1 MKIRQ
6 ILSNSRCNNE
16 RGAILVWVTMTGVL
30 LLSFLGFAFDGSYFY
45 QHKRRMQTAADS
57 AALAAALEKRRNA
70 DATTTEMETMGRQDA
85 GTNGFTHGSNSV
97 TVTITTPPTTGS
109 YAGQPGFV
117 EALIQQ
123 QHPTF
128 FASLFN
134 LLTPSG
140 SGFNQTTV
148 RTRAVAGAASSS
160 CIYVLHPTA
169 SRAFDIP
176 SGSTLN
182 AGCGV
187 QVNSSSSTALSLTS
201 GSHLVSTDVN
211 VTGGYE
217 ANSGS
222 TAAPT
227 PDTDQLAIPD
237 PLAWLQAPSF
247 DSCTRTDLEVGKNG
261 KETVTIDPGTYCGG
275 IEVTNAST
283 LIMNP
288 GEYKL
293 RGYSN
298 RGGFRI
304 TSGSTVQGNGVF
316 IYNGNLSACSDLKKC
331 SISLESNSDVKLTAM
346 STGYY
351 AGVLFFQERSHT
363 DEEKLRISI
372 ESGSTSFFH
381 GTLYFPDHQLRYNS
395 NANSSATSLWTAV
408 VVRKFEISS
417 NTTVNINFP
426 STSVPAP
433 VRRIA
438 LVE

>member
-6 ILSNSRCNNE
+6 ILSKSRCNNE
-16 RGAILVWVTMTGVL
+16 RGAILVWATMMGVL
-30 LLSFLGFAFDGSYFY
+30 LLSFLAFAFDGGYFY

-57 AALAAALEKRRNA
+57 AALAAALEKKRNA
-70 DATTTEMETMGRQDA
+70 DATTTDMEAIGRQDA
-85 GTNGFTHGSNSV
+85 GTNGFTHGSNNIA
-97 TVTITTPPTTGS
+97 VTITTPPTTGS
-109 YAGQPGFV
+109 YAGQAGYV
-117 EALIQQ
+117 EALIEQ

-134 LLTPSG
+134 LLTPGG

-148 RTRAVAGAASSS
+148 RTRAVAGAGNSS

-201 GSHLVSTDVN
+201 GSDLVSTDVN
-211 VTGGYE
+211 ITGGYE

-222 TAAPT
+222 TAIPT
-227 PDTDQLAIPD
+227 PDTGQLAIPD

-247 DSCTRTDLEVGKNG
+247 DSCTMTDLEVGKNG
-261 KETVTIDPGTYCGG
+261 RETLTINEGTYCGG
-275 IEVTNAST
+275 ILVTNGST

-288 GEYKL
+288 GVYKL
-293 RGYSN
+293 RANSN
-298 RGGFRI
+298 RGGFQLR
-304 TSGSTVQGNGVF
+304 SGSTVQGNGVF
-316 IYNGNLSACSDLKKC
+316 IYNGNLSACSDLDKC
-331 SISLESNSDVKLTAM
+331 KISLESTSVVQLTAM

-351 AGVLFFQERSHT
+351 AGILFFQERNYT

-372 ESGSTSFFH
+372 ESGSSSYFH
-381 GTLYFPDHQLRYNS
+381 GTLYFPNHQLRYNS
-395 NANSSATSLWTAV
+395 AANSSATALWTAV

-426 STSVPAP
+426 SSSVPSP
-433 VRRIA
+433 LRRIA